1 MQKFYQIAGHC
12 FSICGEHLLPAVESM
27 AGFAPFETDTS
38 TPFFSFIESEDIPH
52 HTEIQYTFR
61 HEGVSAVFGRHS
73 SGHLLTMTPED
84 EPSLHLWSNDG
95 EDMVKITGNFS
106 VRLLNY
112 ALWVGYGLMTVPRKT
127 VAIHSSC
134 IVKDGGAVLFLGESG
149 TGKST
154 HTRLWRE
161 HIEGAYLL
169 NDDSPII
176 RLVDGVPTAFGSPW
190 SGKTPC
196 YRNLS
201 YPIAGFIRLSQA
213 PHNKIYRLPVLQAI
227 GALLPSCP
235 PAFAHDEQLQDA
247 LCDTLSD
254 MIASVPVF
262 HLECLP
268 DAAAAE
274 LSYNTIFGA

>member
-1 MQKFYQIAGHC
+1 MQKSYQIAGHC

-38 TPFFSFIESEDIPH
+38 TPSFSFIESDDVPH

-61 HEGVSAVFGRHS
+61 HEGVNAVFGRHS

-95 EDMVKITGNFS
+95 EDMVKVTGNFS
-106 VRLLNY
+106 VRILNY

-176 RLVDGVPTAFGSPW
+176 REIDGRIWVYGSPW
-190 SGKTPC
+190 SGKTAC
-196 YRNLS
+196 YINERHPLK
-201 YPIAGFIRLSQA
+201 GCIRLSQG
-213 PHNKIYRLPVLQAI
+213 PENKIFSLKVLQAYA
-227 GALLPSCP
+227 ALHPSCP
-235 PAFAHDEQLQDA
+235 PTFAYDPRLYDCISELIS
-247 LCDTLSD
+247 TIIS
-254 MIASVPVF
+254 SVPAC
-262 HLECLP
+262 HLSCRP
-268 DAAAAE
+268 DKEAAE
-274 LSYNTIFGA
+274 MAFSNLFL